1 MQITI
6 IDTATGQTVTREA
19 TAEEAAE
26 FPAAAAPTPDDV
38 AAERARRI
46 LAGLT
51 ITVPGHA
58 TPVRLTGDQQTRD
71 NLQALAMAAQ
81 MRVAAGD
88 TTTPTTWR
96 DADNADHVLTPPQLL
111 ALWSAA
117 AAYVGAVYAA
127 SWALKDAT
135 PIPAD
140 YADNTH
146 WPAAG

>member
-6 IDTATGQTVTREA
+6 IDAATGHVTTRDA
-19 TAEEAAE
+19 TPEEAAQM
-26 FPAAAAPTPDDV
+26 PAAAPPTDDDV
-38 AAERARRI
+38 NAERARRI

-51 ITVPGHA
+51 ITVPGHPA
-58 TPVRLTGDQQTRD
+58 PIRLTGDEQTER
-71 NLQALAMAAQ
+71 NLQSLAMAAQ
-81 MRVAAGD
+81 MRVAEGD

-96 DADNADHVLTPPQLL
+96 DADNADHALTPPQLL

-117 AAYVGAVYAA
+117 AAYVSAVYAA